1 MNAFVSLLRKE
12 WVQYRSWLLAIVVAG
27 LFILIGI
34 PYLFTELLGIVVN
47 MSNVSFIL
55 MFFVLVTG
63 GWITIM
69 QFISSLRADIRR
81 KEIWLHSTKS
91 IYILVGAKMIYTL
104 LTFLVFTWLIA
115 MVGLYLSHG
124 IVDGSFLQYVFTLAL
139 MMIVAMLFQSAFIV
153 SFNLIYVFNLQLK
166 RFIGKFSKFITVV
179 AVIAGFILLI
189 KVIDNPLYGLLLQNG
204 EVSLQFL
211 RPYLLTYTIT
221 GGQMQLGP
229 IYIVE
234 EIFSWGSLIIL
245 FIISNKWLEKV
256 VTR

>member
-1 MNAFVSLLRKE
+1 MNAFVFLLRKE
-12 WVQYRSWLLAIVVAG
+12 WIQYRSWLFGTVVGG

-34 PYLFTELLGIVVN
+34 PYLFTEVMGIVLN
-47 MSNVSFIL
+47 KSNISFIL
-55 MFFVLVTG
+55 MFFVLLTG

-91 IYILVGAKMIYTL
+91 IYMLVGAKIIYTL
-104 LTFLVFTWLIA
+104 LTFLVFTLIISI
-115 MVGLYLSHG
+115 VGLFLSHG
-124 IVDGSFLQYVFTLAL
+124 IVDGSLLQYAFSLAL
-139 MMIVAMLFQSAFIV
+139 MSIVAMLIHSSFIV
-153 SFNLIYVFNLQLK
+153 FINLIYVFNLQLK

-189 KVIDNPLYGLLLQNG
+189 KVIDNPLYSLLLLNG

-221 GGQMQLGP
+221 GGKMQLGP
-229 IYIVE
+229 LYIVE
-234 EIFSWGSLIIL
+234 EIFSWGFLL
-245 FIISNKWLEKV
+245 FMFIISNKCLEKV